1 MTATD
6 KPASYYLGPS
16 LLALSAMLAAV
27 NWYLQPAR
35 AGFWTSSIV
44 VLGCMMLVFF
54 LAHRRSENEAR
65 RRAADAIRQAIVFA
79 GLMMAIPLSMKLA
92 TALGAVHDADLARRT
107 TMILM
112 GAFVAFTGN
121 AMPKTLT
128 PLSALQCDAAKVQAF
143 QRVAGWTWMLTG
155 VAFAISWLVL
165 PLDLAKPV
173 SVVLLMSGMLVVAL
187 QLIRLRRTRVAH

>member
-1 MTATD
+1 MTMT
-6 KPASYYLGPS
+6 KPISYYLAPGLLVLS
-16 LLALSAMLAAV
+16 MLLAGV

-35 AGFWTSSIV
+35 AGFWTSAIV

-54 LAHRRSENEAR
+54 LAHRRSENDAR

-79 GLMMAIPLSMKLA
+79 GLMMAIPLSMSLA
-92 TALGAVHDADLARRT
+92 TRLGAVHDADLSRRM
-107 TMILM
+107 TMVLM

-128 PLSALQCDAAKVQAF
+128 PLSALQCDGAKVQAF
-143 QRVAGWTWMLTG
+143 QRFAGWTWVLSG
-155 VAFAISWLVL
+155 VAFAIAWLVL

-173 SVVLLMSGMLVVAL
+173 SVVLLTSGMLVVAL
-187 QLIRLRRTRVAH
+187 QLIRLRRTRAAH